1 MPDFVITEAAQAD
14 LEQIDEY
21 IAADN
26 PAAADRLLDDLYGA
40 MQRAAEA
47 PDTAGGIRDD
57 LTDRDVRFILV
68 RKNYWVVYAFGG
80 AAAVTIL
87 RVLHARRDV
96 ARIL

>member
-1 MPDFVITEAAQAD
+1 MPDFVIAEAAQAD
-14 LEQIDEY
+14 LEQIDQY

-40 MQRAAEA
+40 MQRAAEG
-47 PDTAGGIRDD
+47 PETAGSVRDD

-68 RKNYWVVYAFGG
+68 RKNYWVVYAVAG
-80 AAAVTIL
+80 AEAVTIV

-96 ARIL
+96 PRIL